1 MKHML
6 WIAGA
11 AVALAG
17 CQGGA
22 EQEPVA
28 NASANATSNASGED
42 VGERVAALSER
53 ERNVVFIRA
62 ILDANLPCQSVKTS
76 QRLEDQDGRP
86 LWRADCSGGGSHMI
100 SITPD
105 GTANIVSRSD
115 R

>member
-11 AVALAG
+11 ALALAG
-17 CQGGA
+17 CQDGA
-22 EQEPVA
+22 EQEPAA
-28 NASANATSNASGED
+28 NVSANAATNASGED
-42 VGERVAALSER
+42 VGQRVAALSER

-62 ILDANLPCQSVKTS
+62 ILDANLPCQAVKTS
-76 QRLEDQDGRP
+76 ERMEDQDGRP
-86 LWRADCSGGGSHMI
+86 LWRANCSGDGSHMI
-100 SITPD
+100 TITPD

>member
-11 AVALAG
+11 ALALVG
-17 CQGGA
+17 CQGAA

-28 NASANATSNASGED
+28 NASVNASNASGED
-42 VGERVAALSER
+42 VGQRVAALSDR

-62 ILDANLPCQSVKTS
+62 ILDAKLPCQAVKTS

-86 LWRADCSGGGSHMI
+86 LWRADC
-100 SITPD
+100 
-105 GTANIVSRSD
+105 
-115 R
+115 